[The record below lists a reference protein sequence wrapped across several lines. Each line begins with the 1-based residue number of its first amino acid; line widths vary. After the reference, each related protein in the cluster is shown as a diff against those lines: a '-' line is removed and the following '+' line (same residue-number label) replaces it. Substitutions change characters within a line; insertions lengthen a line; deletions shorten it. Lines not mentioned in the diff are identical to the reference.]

1 VSARAALPEEAD
13 RNQARASDPSASAW
27 VSANAGTGKTA
38 VLVKRV
44 QRLLLAGFKPESIL
58 CLTYTKTAAAEMQ
71 NRLLEDLS
79 AWATISDDEL
89 RAELHALMKRTPEST
104 DLRKARRLFASA
116 LEARGGL
123 KIHTIHGFC
132 ERLLQRFPLE
142 AQVTPHFTVLDEQ
155 GQAQLRREAFDDVFA
170 RAAEDRD
177 SALGQALARVIT
189 LASESYFRKVIDAV
203 LAKRADMERMV
214 AYHDGRADWA
224 EAEARSLKQFLGV
237 AEVEEEAL
245 IAEMAEVLSDAE
257 IDELLDALVRY
268 GKTGDDER
276 VKASLLAAK
285 RVAGESR
292 AAALKPIFCGD
303 NHKPRQRLRSAAM
316 RDAAPRLCT
325 TLEAAR
331 DRFVPVDLTLAKLRV
346 AEASGA
352 VLILADAVM
361 TEYERRK
368 RAEAALD
375 YDDLIIRTLHLLSRA
390 GAAAW
395 VLYKID
401 GGVDHILVDEAQD
414 TNPAQWAIIEQLAE
428 EFFAAGAGASERPRT
443 IFAVGDEKQS
453 IYSFQGADPAR
464 FGEIGRAFKRRAEAA
479 GLGFHQVPL
488 NLSFR
493 STTPVLE
500 AVDAVF
506 AKPAAANGL
515 IFAEASVIRHH
526 PTRIG
531 QAGLVELWQPEAE
544 AKPEPADAFA
554 PWEEGNVGARSVD
567 ALCRRIARLIKTWI
581 AEEEELPSQGRS
593 IKAGDVLILVRRR
606 DPFTTPMIRALKREG
621 VPVAGAD
628 RMKLMNQLAVQDLV
642 ALADVLLM
650 PEDDLALAVVLK
662 SPLFGLDDDALFD
675 LAHDRSPR
683 SLWSALK
690 DKAATDQ
697 RFADAYQRLRSWL
710 SRADFLPP
718 YEFFSELLGAGG
730 QTMRERMLIRLGPEA
745 AEAIDE
751 FLDLA
756 LTYDREAAPSLQG
769 FIALIRS
776 GEIEIKR
783 DMEQGR
789 DEVRIMTV
797 HGAKGL
803 QAPIVF
809 LPDTCMGPRPQGVRL
824 FPLPR
829 PGERPEEVAHIIW
842 AAGGRTDLEEIG
854 EAKEVL
860 KEADREEYHRLLY
873 VAMTRAQDQLYVCG
887 WQGQREAP
895 EKESWY
901 PLIVDGLGGLLTE
914 IESPDGIDVRRMECP
929 QAEPVKSSE
938 PKCERSASIP
948 LPAWATTP
956 AKPERARRRLTPSR
970 LALSPVEGAEAP
982 FAFQPP
988 LGPRALAT
996 NHRFARGRLVHALL
1010 QHLPDVT
1017 PQDQERAARIF
1028 VSARGEGLTQDL
1040 RDEILAETLA
1050 IVRDARFAALFQPGS
1065 LAEVPVVAKI
1075 GHGEGDSELE
1085 GQIDRLAILEEELLI
1100 LDYKT
1105 NRPPPKVLEEVAP
1118 AYIDQLASYRLAL
1131 KRLFPE
1137 KALRAALLWTD
1148 GPNLMEIPS
1157 TSLDRGEERILAALG
1172 KLDGMGVHT

>member
-1 VSARAALPEEAD
+1 MSTRAALPEEAD

-79 AWATISDDEL
+79 AWATMSDDEL
-89 RAELHALMKRTPEST
+89 RGELEQLIKRPPERG
-104 DLRKARRLFASA
+104 DLREARRLFARA

-142 AQVTPHFTVLDEQ
+142 ARVTPRFTVLDEQ
-155 GQAQLRREAFDDVFA
+155 SQAQLRRDAFDTVFA

-177 SALGQALARVIT
+177 GALGQALARVIT
-189 LASESYFRKVIDAV
+189 LASEFYFRKVIDAA
-203 LAKRADMERMV
+203 LAKRAEMERMV

-224 EAEARSLKQFLGV
+224 EAEARALKHLLGV
-237 AEVEEEAL
+237 AEAEEASL
-245 IAEMAEVLSDAE
+245 IERMADVLSDAE
-257 IDELLDALVRY
+257 IDALLDAFATH
-268 GKTGDDER
+268 GATGDDER
-276 VKASLLAAK
+276 VRASLVAAK
-285 RVAGESR
+285 GAARDSR
-292 AAALKPIFCGD
+292 AAALKPIFCTSD
-303 NHKPRQRLRSAAM
+303 HEPRQRLCSKAM
-316 RDAAPRLCT
+316 KDAAPQLCG
-325 TLEAAR
+325 TLETAR
-331 DRFVPVDLTLAKLRV
+331 DRFVPLDLTLAKLRV

-352 VLILADAVM
+352 VLILADAMM
-361 TEYERRK
+361 TDYERRK

-375 YDDLIIRTLHLLSRA
+375 YDDLIVRTLHLLSRA

-414 TNPAQWAIIEQLAE
+414 TNPAQWAIIERLAE
-428 EFFAAGAGASERPRT
+428 EFFAGAGTAERLRT

-493 STTPVLE
+493 STVPVLK

-506 AKPAAANGL
+506 AKPAAAIGL
-515 IFAEASVIRHH
+515 VFADTSVIQHH

-531 QAGLVELWQPEAE
+531 QAGLVELWHPEAE
-544 AKPEPADAFA
+544 TKPEPADAFA
-554 PWEEGNVGARSVD
+554 PWEEGNAGARSVD
-567 ALCRRIARLIKTWI
+567 ALCRRIARLIKSWI
-581 AEEEELPSQGRS
+581 DGEAELPSQGRP

-628 RMKLMNQLAVQDLV
+628 RMKLMDQLAVQDLV

-650 PEDDLALAVVLK
+650 PEDDLALAIVLK
-662 SPLFGLDDDALFD
+662 SPLFGLDDNALFD
-675 LAHDRSPR
+675 LAYDREPR
-683 SLWSALK
+683 SLWSALREK
-690 DKAATDQ
+690 SREDT
-697 RFADAYQRLRSWL
+697 RFAEAHERLSGWL
-710 SRADFLPP
+710 SRADLLPP
-718 YEFFSELLGAGG
+718 YEFFSELLGAEG
-730 QTMRERMLIRLGPEA
+730 QVMRERMLIRLGPEA

-756 LTYDREAAPSLQG
+756 LSYDREAAPSLQG
-769 FIALIRS
+769 FIDLIRG
-776 GEIEIKR
+776 GEVEIKR

-809 LPDTCMGPRPQGVRL
+809 LPDTCMAPRPQGVRL
-824 FPLPR
+824 YPLPR
-829 PGERPEEVAHIIW
+829 PGAPPEEVEHIIW
-842 AAGGRTDLEEIG
+842 AVGGRPDLEGIDD
-854 EAKEVL
+854 AKEVL

-873 VAMTRAQDQLYVCG
+873 VAMTRAQDRLYVCG
-887 WQGQREAP
+887 WQGQKEKP
-895 EKESWY
+895 EDESWY
-901 PLIVDGLGGLLTE
+901 ELVKDGLGGLLTE
-914 IESPDGIDVRRMECP
+914 VESPDGEPVRRMECA
-929 QAEPVKSSE
+929 QAKAVEAGA
-938 PKCERSASIP
+938 PKREQPAATP
-948 LPAWATTP
+948 LPIWATTP
-956 AKPERARRRLTPSR
+956 AKPERARRKLTPSR
-970 LALSPVEGAEAP
+970 LAVSPVEGTEVP

-988 LGPRALAT
+988 LGPRSLAT

-1010 QHLPDVT
+1010 QHLPELAAD
-1017 PQDQERAARIF
+1017 DQERAARTF
-1028 VSARGEGLTQDL
+1028 VSARGEGLAQSL

-1050 IVRDARFAALFQPGS
+1050 IIRDARFAPLFQPGS

-1075 GHGEGDSELE
+1075 GNGEEGYELE
-1085 GQIDRLAILEEELLI
+1085 GQIDRLAILENELLI

-1105 NRPPPKVLEEVAP
+1105 NRPPPKTPEGVAQ
-1118 AYIDQLASYRLAL
+1118 AYVDQLAAYRIAL
-1131 KRLFPE
+1131 KKLFPG

-1148 GPNLMEIPS
+1148 GPNLMEITS
-1157 TSLDRGEERILAALG
+1157 TSLDRAEMRILGLNP
-1172 KLDGMGVHT
+1172 KP